1 MKKFTLPLACI
12 LALNAFVFAHGNMEH
27 ILGVVIAKSGHTLSV
42 KTTDDTTKVVE
53 FDGNTQ
59 FLNGD
64 EKAGPADVNV
74 GSRVVI
80 HAAKHNDRL
89 HAEVVKIGRSQ

>member
-1 MKKFTLPLACI
+1 MKKFSLPLACI

-27 ILGVVIAKSGHTLSV
+27 ILGVVTAKSGHTLSV
-42 KTTDDTTKVVE
+42 KATDGTTKVVE

-59 FLNGD
+59 FLKD
-64 EKAGPADVNV
+64 EQKASPDDVQV

-80 HAAKHNDRL
+80 HAAKHNDNL